1 MKMSKILSL
10 VLVVVMVLACFAS
23 CGLLGGGGQGGGE
36 TPDDGGNNGGDT
48 AKKEVIKV
56 WVSEVAGATDLA
68 EAQIAEFLAAN
79 PDVAAKY
86 TFEVSGVSEADAA
99 SQVLADVALAP
110 DIYCFAQDQ
119 LARLVQANALAA
131 PGQQA
136 AANLKAANDSIS
148 ISAASVAGD
157 LYAYPLTSDNG
168 YYMYYD
174 TSVITNPDDLA
185 TIVAD
190 CEDAGKNI
198 CFELE
203 NAWYTASFFFATGC
217 HSNWTMDEHGK
228 FTAVDD
234 DFNSDAGLIAMKG
247 MQIVTKSENYVNSS
261 SEFTGAGIVVTGI
274 WNANTAEEVLGENF
288 GVTDLPSFTVDGET
302 YHLASFSG
310 NKLMGVKPQADPAK
324 AAMLSKLA
332 QYLTNKDCQLDRY
345 NEFQWGP
352 SNLEAQNDPDV
363 KANVSLGA
371 LAAQGE
377 YAIPQGNI
385 HGSWWDIAKLLG
397 SESRTAADEA
407 GLQLALQNYE
417 ETILALLQ
425 KSDEELRAWSVIG
438 SINGTGW
445 GVDLAMEE
453 LSAGVWQ
460 TVEAYDITTE
470 DQFKLRQGGGW
481 NVQVGVANEKTGETA
496 SGYYARLMDGA
507 DEPGNIVVETAG
519 KYYIKLTWEEGTH
532 NATVELVPAN

>member
-1 MKMSKILSL
+1 MKMSKIISL
-10 VLVVVMVLACFAS
+10 VLVAIMLVACLAS
-23 CGLLGGGGQGGGE
+23 CNI
-36 TPDDGGNNGGDT
+36 GGNTPGGNTPGGNTGDT
-48 AKKEVIKV
+48 PANKEVIKI
-56 WVSEVAGATDLA
+56 WVSEVEGATALA
-68 EAQIAEFLAAN
+68 EEQIAEYLEAN

-119 LARLVQANALAA
+119 LARLVQAKALAA
-131 PGQQA
+131 PGQGA

-148 ISAASVAGD
+148 ISAASVAGT

-185 TIVAD
+185 QIVAD
-190 CEDAGKNI
+190 CENAGKNI

-217 HSNWTMDEHGK
+217 HSNWTMDENGK
-228 FTAVDD
+228 FTEVSD
-234 DFNSDAGLIAMKG
+234 DFNSAAGIAAMKG

-261 SEFTGAGIVVTGI
+261 SEFTNAGIVVTGI

-288 GVTDLPSFTVDGET
+288 GVTDLPSFTVDGNT

-310 NKLMGVKPQADPAK
+310 NKLMGVKPQSDPEK
-324 AAMLSKLA
+324 ASMLSKLA
-332 QYLTNKDCQLDRY
+332 QYLTGAECQLERY
-345 NEFQWGP
+345 NAFQWGP
-352 SNLEAQNDPDV
+352 SNLEAQNNESV

-371 LAAQGE
+371 LALQGE

-385 HGSWWDIAKLLG
+385 HGSWWDIAKVLG
-397 SESRTAADEA
+397 AESKAAETEA
-407 GLQLALQNYE
+407 DIKLALDTYE
-417 ETILALLQ
+417 QTILALLK

-445 GVDLAMEE
+445 NVDLAMEE

-460 TVEAYDITTE
+460 TVEAYDITTD

-519 KYYIKLTWEEGTH
+519 KYFVKLTWEEGTH